1 MDITCG
7 YYCFQM
13 EVYIM
18 SSSSYD
24 LPKGMDPA
32 LAAENPYKV
41 FVKIEDHC
49 AQRSGGA
56 RLRYTI
62 RVNGRTSYLYQQLV
76 LSD

>member
-1 MDITCG
+1 MRVVEATDRAVSIWLSG
-7 YYCFQM
+7 
-13 EVYIM
+13 E
-18 SSSSYD
+18 D
-24 LPKGMDPA
+24 LHGPGCMDPA